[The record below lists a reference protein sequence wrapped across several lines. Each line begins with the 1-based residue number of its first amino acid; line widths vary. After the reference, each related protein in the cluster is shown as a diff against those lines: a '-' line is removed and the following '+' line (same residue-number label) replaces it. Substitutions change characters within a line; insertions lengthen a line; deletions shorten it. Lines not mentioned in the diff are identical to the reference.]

1 MGMPLLILP
10 QVWQS
15 AGGRLC
21 INVSLTFFCYAVGQV
36 VNLSYGRMNMSGE
49 TQTTLE
55 FRAEIQQLLN
65 ILVHSLYRDREIFL
79 RELISNAS
87 DALNRIQFE
96 LLTNRNVLDPE
107 AELAIRITGDE
118 KARTLTIS
126 DTGIGMTRDE
136 LIENLGTIAHSGA
149 MEFLKQLQ
157 ATDKPIAS
165 DLIGQFGVGFY
176 SVFMVAEEVRV
187 ISRSYRPEA
196 EACVWTSRGDDS
208 YTLAGGDKPTRGT
221 TIVIKLKEDAAEFAS
236 AWRVEQIIKKH
247 SDFIAFPIYVG
258 DKNQPVNRQRAL
270 WRQSPR
276 EVTAEQYDE
285 FYKHLTLDF
294 DKPLARVHLVTDAP
308 VQMYAV
314 LYVPAQRERGTL
326 RAALRSDYG
335 LKLYSRKV
343 LIQDY
348 CKDLLPNYLRF
359 VEGVVDS
366 EDLPLNISR
375 ETVQATRLMEKM
387 KSNLTR
393 KVMDELERLA
403 KEEPE
408 TYARFWEQFGIFIK
422 EGIAADPTGRE
433 TLLPLLRFRT
443 SKSGDGLTSLADYVG
458 RMKDDQKAIYYI
470 LGDNPKSVARSPHLD
485 YFRAHNIEVIYL
497 TETIDSFM
505 VLGLRQFEGKPVK
518 NVDDAGLELPQAA
531 AEGPASAEQTPQDQF
546 DALIERI
553 RKVLGERI
561 ADARESK
568 LLTDS
573 PCRLVSPEG
582 EAERDMAR
590 VRRLLDQKFEAPKK
604 VLEINRGHSLIKNLA
619 RLIAKRPNDAII
631 DLSIEQ
637 LYENGLLVEGIHPN
651 PAEMVGR
658 IQALIEAAVGEKD

>member
-1 MGMPLLILP
+1 
-10 QVWQS
+10 
-15 AGGRLC
+15 
-21 INVSLTFFCYAVGQV
+21 
-36 VNLSYGRMNMSGE
+36 MSGE
-49 TQTTLE
+49 TQTTFE

-107 AELAIRITGDE
+107 AELAIRITCDE

-157 ATDKPIAS
+157 ATDKPIAT

-196 EACVWTSRGDDS
+196 EACVWTSRGDNS
-208 YTLAGGDKPTRGT
+208 YTLTAGDKPTRGT
-221 TIVIKLKEDAAEFAS
+221 TIEIKLKEDAAEFAA

-258 DKNQPVNRQRAL
+258 DRDQPVNRQRAL

-294 DKPLARVHLVTDAP
+294 DKPLTHVHLVTDAP

-314 LYVPAQRERGTL
+314 LYVPSKRERGIL
-326 RAALRSDYG
+326 ALRTDYG

-348 CKDLLPNYLRF
+348 CKDLLPNHLRF

-393 KVMDELERLA
+393 KVIDELERLA
-403 KEEPE
+403 REEPE
-408 TYARFWEQFGIFIK
+408 TYSRFWEQFGVFIK
-422 EGIAADPTGRE
+422 EGIAADPSGRE
-433 TLLPLLRFRT
+433 ALLPLLRFRT
-443 SKSGDGLTSLADYVG
+443 SKSGEGLASLADYVG

-470 LGDNPKSVARSPHLD
+470 LGDDPKSVARSPHLD
-485 YFRAHNIEVIYL
+485 YFRAHDIEVIYL
-497 TETIDSFM
+497 TEAIDSFM

-518 NVDDAGLELPQAA
+518 NVDDAGLDLPQAA
-531 AEGPASAEQTPQDQF
+531 AAGPASAGQTPQDQF
-546 DALIERI
+546 DALVARI
-553 RKVLGERI
+553 RRVLGERI
-561 ADARESK
+561 SDVRESRV
-568 LLTDS
+568 LTDS

-582 EAERDMAR
+582 EVERDMAR
-590 VRRLLDQKFEAPKK
+590 VRRLLDQKFEVPRKL
-604 VLEINRGHSLIKNLA
+604 LEINRGHSLIKHLA
-619 RLIAKRPNDAII
+619 RLVAERPDDAII

-658 IQALIEAAVGEKD
+658 IQALIEAAVRNVE

>member
-1 MGMPLLILP
+1 
-10 QVWQS
+10 
-15 AGGRLC
+15 
-21 INVSLTFFCYAVGQV
+21 
-36 VNLSYGRMNMSGE
+36 MSQE
-49 TQTTLE
+49 TQQSYE
-55 FRAEIQQLLN
+55 FRAEIQQLLH

-87 DALNRIQFE
+87 DALHRIQFE
-96 LLTNRNVLDPE
+96 LLTNRDVLDPE
-107 AELAIRITGDE
+107 AELAIRITFDE
-118 KARTLTIS
+118 ATKTLTIS

-149 MEFLKQLQ
+149 MEFLKKLQ
-157 ATDKPIAS
+157 ATDKPITT

-176 SVFMVAEEVRV
+176 SVFMVAEEVQV
-187 ISRSYRPEA
+187 TSRSYRPQA
-196 EACVWTSRGDDS
+196 EACTWISRGDNT
-208 YTLAGGDKPTRGT
+208 YTLTPADKSTRGT
-221 TIVIKLKEDAAEFAS
+221 DIQIKLKEDAAEFAS
-236 AWRVEQIIKKH
+236 AWKLEQIVKKH
-247 SDFIAFPIYVG
+247 SDFVAFPIYVG
-258 DKNQPVNRQRAL
+258 KPAGDQPQQPANRQTAL

-276 EVTAEQYDE
+276 EVTAEQYEE

-294 DKPLARVHLVTDAP
+294 EKPLARVHMVTDAP

-314 LYVPAQRERGTL
+314 LYVPSKRERGIL
-326 RAALRSDYG
+326 ALRTDHG

-348 CKDLLPNYLRF
+348 CKDLLPNHFRF

-375 ETVQATRLMEKM
+375 ETIQATRLMEKM

-393 KVMDELERLA
+393 KLVDELERIA

-408 TYARFWEQFGIFIK
+408 TYSKFWEQFGGFVK
-422 EGIAADPTGRE
+422 EGVATDPAGRDA
-433 TLLPLLRFRT
+433 LLPLLRFRT
-443 SKSGDGLTSLADYVG
+443 SKSGDALASLADYVG

-470 LGDNPKSVARSPHLD
+470 LGEDPRSVARSPHLD
-485 YFRAHNIEVIYL
+485 YFRKHDIEVLYL

-505 VLGLRQFEGKPVK
+505 VLGLREFDGKPVK
-518 NVDDAGLELPQAA
+518 NVDDAGLDLPQEA
-531 AEGPASAEQTPQDQF
+531 AEMPSTAEQAPQDQF
-546 DALIERI
+546 DVLVERF
-553 RKVLGERI
+553 RKTLGDRI
-561 ADARESK
+561 TSVRESK

-590 VRRLLDQKFEAPKK
+590 VRRLLDQSFEVPKK
-604 VLEINRGHSLIKNLA
+604 LMEINRSHALIRNLA
-619 RLIAKRPNDAII
+619 RLVTRKPDDAII

-637 LYENGLLVEGIHPN
+637 LYENALLVEGIHPN
-651 PAEMVGR
+651 PADMVGR
-658 IQALIEAAVGEKD
+658 IQALMEAAVGQVESGK